1 MATLTL
7 PPIDAQTTLPLI
19 ALSWPSMVIFVPPG
33 DAAALDDS
41 DAEELALELAELD
54 DGSDFFSDEQPET
67 PAIRIA
73 APPTATSNPRFTTV
87 LLLFCAPSRS
97 AGHLQQYGA
106 LLTG

>member
-1 MATLTL
+1 VT
-7 PPIDAQTTLPLI
+7 
-19 ALSWPSMVIFVPPG
+19 FVPPG
-33 DAAALDDS
+33 AAAPDDS

-54 DGSDFFSDEQPET
+54 EVSAFFSDEQPET

-73 APPTATSNPRFTTV
+73 APPTATSNPRFTPV

-106 LLTG
+106 LFTG

>member
-7 PPIDAQTTLPLI
+7 PPIDAQTTLPLM
-19 ALSWPSMVIFVPPG
+19 ALSLPSMVTFVPPG
-33 DAAALDDS
+33 DAAALD

-97 AGHLQQYGA
+97 AGHPQQYGA

>member
-1 MATLTL
+1 
-7 PPIDAQTTLPLI
+7 
-19 ALSWPSMVIFVPPG
+19 MVTFVPPG
-33 DAAALDDS
+33 AAAALDDA
-41 DAEELALELAELD
+41 DELELELELALEALD